1 MPSDERNT
9 IEGAIRLANEAG
21 AQPTGGKWLED
32 VTVASAPSIKEWDI
46 AQCYRW
52 GEWPERDARFPRAT
66 AQDIGIDCVAVRR
79 SDGEH
84 IAIQCKSRQLDANG
98 YGASI
103 RKEEVDSFAS
113 ASSGAFWAERWI
125 VTNGDNPLNQ
135 NAQRTLSMAD
145 RPVKMINIL
154 NDLLRQREAYGTET
168 CPHCRPEAPTDA
180 KQAKSCM
187 QSEAVARSVKTLKE
201 HAQSVT
207 GGSPVGQARGK
218 IILPCGTGKTRISL
232 RIVSSSRR
240 PAHWPLSSA
249 RPSPWWP
256 RYGANT

>member
-46 AQCYRW
+46 ARCYRW
-52 GEWPERDARFPRAT
+52 GEWPERDARFPRVT

-79 SDGEH
+79 SDGKH
-84 IAIQCKSRQLDANG
+84 IAIQCKSRQLDAKG
-98 YGASI
+98 YGAPI

-113 ASSGAFWAERWI
+113 ASSGTFWAERWI
-125 VTNGDNPLNQ
+125 VTNGDTPLNQ

-154 NDLLRQREAYGTET
+154 NDLLRQREAYITET
-168 CPHCRPEAPTDA
+168 CPHCQPEAPTDA

-232 RIVSSSRR
+232 RIEWSSLRR
-240 PAHWPLSSA
+240 PAHWPLSFA
-249 RPSPWWP
+249 RPSPW
-256 RYGANT
+256 